1 MFLTGVTQAVSP
13 GHLAPQIPIGFIL
26 ALEKKKKK
34 SKLPLSVDK

>member
-26 ALEKKKKK
+26 ALEKKPENNENY
-34 SKLPLSVDK
+34 L